1 MMCSDFITWDMVNGW
16 GEISGILQST
26 INSWYKIFL
35 KRNSN
40 CSQQCYIGIPFV
52 DERMCMI
59 DKPNFIWHCNILN
72 FVEKSNV
79 PTLKK

>member
-1 MMCSDFITWDMVNGW
+1 MVGVRLVVFYNQ
-16 GEISGILQST
+16 LST
-26 INSWYKIFL
+26 HDTQIFYM

-40 CSQQCYIGIPFV
+40 CFQQCYIGIPFV

-79 PTLKK
+79 PTLNE